1 MTQRTNPQW
10 LAALSDP
17 IDEQALTEL
26 RETLVRG
33 LRASLVGRVNTDLD
47 ALIEDFAQDGLL
59 RVLDNIDSF
68 RGDARFT
75 TWAQKIAINVAFSE
89 LRRRRWK
96 NISLQEIV
104 ETPDGEEYTPR
115 VLTDPEASPEGD
127 VTIQEVMDIVYHLIE
142 TELTDKQRTALVAV
156 MQGGMPLEEVAERMG
171 SNRNA
176 LYKLIHDARKRLA
189 QRLQEKANLSTE
201 EVLALFDK
209 L

>member
-1 MTQRTNPQW
+1 VTQRTNPQW